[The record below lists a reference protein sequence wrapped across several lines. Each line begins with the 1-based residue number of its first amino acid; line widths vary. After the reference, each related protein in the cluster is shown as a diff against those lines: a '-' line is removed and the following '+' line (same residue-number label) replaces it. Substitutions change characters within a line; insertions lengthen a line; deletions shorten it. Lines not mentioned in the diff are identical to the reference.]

1 MSGNQSTVH
10 NHTYEK
16 LRDCHTITHLEG
28 EYQLMKSN
36 EYTREYQKALDY
48 LHALIREGTLKLG
61 DRLPTE
67 RAIASTLCISR
78 NSTREALRMLENTGV
93 IESRRG
99 SGNYLVGNM
108 SQNISGIIDMM
119 LLLQQTSR
127 REICDFRR
135 NMEKAVC
142 LAIMEQGTQHK
153 ISGAL
158 KGLLDSFEG
167 HHSIAELV
175 ELDRKFH
182 YSLID
187 ATGNQFWIFL
197 LESITDVYRTWIDT
211 VLTTANNDVRQSIH
225 ASHTAMY
232 QALIAG
238 DRTACEAAIDRHY
251 DLVDQQL
258 DLTASPNL

>member
-1 MSGNQSTVH
+1 M
-10 NHTYEK
+10 
-16 LRDCHTITHLEG
+16 
-28 EYQLMKSN
+28 

-48 LHALIREGTLKLG
+48 LHQLIREEKLKLG

-67 RAIASTLCISR
+67 RAIATTLCISR

-127 REICDFRR
+127 SEICEFRR

-142 LAIMEQGTQHK
+142 LAIIEKGTQKK

-158 KGLLDSFEG
+158 QGLLDSFEE
-167 HHSIAELV
+167 HHSMEELV

-187 ATGNQFWIFL
+187 ATDNQFWIFL
-197 LESITDVYRTWIDT
+197 LESISDVYRTWIDT
-211 VLTTANNDVRQSIH
+211 VLTIANDEVRQSIH
-225 ASHTAMY
+225 ASHTGMY

-238 DRTACEAAIDRHY
+238 DRTACEIAIDHHY
-251 DLVDQQL
+251 NLVDQLL
-258 DLTASPNL
+258 DLASNS